1 MRSLVWLLL
10 VASLLVGCASFDPGG
25 KQSAGP
31 GQAVYHYKRT
41 GDSCEVIITSAREV
55 PGLEAKVDKNCA
67 VTVKA
72 EALSGERMQLQMMGI
87 MGALLQKL
95 P

>member
-1 MRSLVWLLL
+1 MKKL
-10 VASLLVGCASFDPGG
+10 VAVMVIAAFLSGCATFDPAGR
-25 KQSAGP
+25 QSAGP

-55 PGLEAKVDKNCA
+55 PGIEASVDKNCA

-72 EALSGERMQLQMMGI
+72 EALSGAGI
-87 MGALLQKL
+87 MGALLERLQLLIKEL
-95 P
+95 K